1 MTDRV
6 KAKAPINTSP
16 AWTALL
22 QHRDTNPFDQWGVE
36 LGKQLAGQLQN
47 GPSGKDVDSDY
58 STRGLM
64 AFAGSKHKH
73 K

>member
-6 KAKAPINTSP
+6 KGKAPINTSP
-16 AWTALL
+16 AWAALL
-22 QHRDTNPFDQWGVE
+22 KQRDTNPFDQLGVE

-47 GPSGKDVDSDY
+47 GPSGKGADYDY

-64 AFAGSKHKH
+64 AFAGSKH
-73 K
+73 